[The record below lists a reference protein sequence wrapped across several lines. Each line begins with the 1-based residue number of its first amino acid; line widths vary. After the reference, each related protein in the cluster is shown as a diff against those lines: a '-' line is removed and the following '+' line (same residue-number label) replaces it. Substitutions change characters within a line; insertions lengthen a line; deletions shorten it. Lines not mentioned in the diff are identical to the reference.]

1 MDDPGLAMLTCM
13 STVAVIEQHIQAFND
28 RRELDEPWA
37 DDAHMIAPGGA
48 RPTGRAEVLGFLRVF
63 QTAFPDGRLTAR
75 TIFADGSQGAVE
87 GVFDGT
93 HDGPLASPGGEVAP
107 TGRSINFRWAAVYEV
122 DGDQLISEHL
132 YFDQADFLAQLGLA

>member
-1 MDDPGLAMLTCM
+1 M
-13 STVAVIEQHIQAFND
+13 STVAVIEQHLQAFNS
-28 RRELDEPWA
+28 RREVEEPWA

-75 TIFADGSQGAVE
+75 TVFADGPHGAVE

-93 HDGPLASPGGEVAP
+93 HDGPLASPGGEVSP
-107 TGRSINFRWAAVYEV
+107 TGRTVSFRWAAVYEV
-122 DGDQLISEHL
+122 GGGRLRSEHL
-132 YFDQADFLAQLGLA
+132 FFDQADFLAQLGIA